1 MSKIF
6 AVSGVVIK
14 ELYRRKDFYVLFIL
28 TILIT
33 LLMASIHFFQ
43 DIQVI
48 RFVKEMCLLL
58 IWVAALVIAIT
69 MTARQ
74 MPAERENRTIFPL
87 LAKPISR
94 WQVLLGKFAGCWMAS
109 GIALIVFYAFFALVS
124 VSREHTVPVAAYFQA
139 LWLHWQMLGITIAL
153 TLLGSVVFS
162 LAANVTIM
170 FIVTIGILLVGGHLH
185 VVAGH
190 MAEPSAS
197 FLTALYFLIPHLELF
212 DMRELIIHI
221 QNWATDLPS
230 WLEVFWV
237 TVYGLCYMAF
247 FLLAA
252 CLVFRRKAL
261 N

>member
-1 MSKIF
+1 MSRIF
-6 AVSGVVIK
+6 AVAGVVIK

-28 TILIT
+28 TVLIT
-33 LLMASIHFFQ
+33 LTMASINFFH

-48 RFVKEMCLLL
+48 RFVKEICLML
-58 IWVAALVIAIT
+58 IWLAALVIAVVT
-69 MTARQ
+69 TARQ
-74 MPAERENRTIFPL
+74 IPSERENRTIFPL

-109 GIALIVFYAFFALVS
+109 GIALVVFYVFFAVVS
-124 VSREHTVPVAAYFQA
+124 ASHEHTLHLAGYFQA

-153 TLLGSVVFS
+153 TMLGSVVLS

-170 FIVTIGILLVGGHLH
+170 FIVIIGILLVGGHLH
-185 VVAGH
+185 MVAGR
-190 MAEPSAS
+190 MPEPSAS
-197 FLTALYFLIPHLELF
+197 FLTVLYFLIPHLELF
-212 DMRELIIHI
+212 DIRELIVHDWSIAPSM
-221 QNWATDLPS
+221 WLDTLLATI
-230 WLEVFWV
+230 
-237 TVYGLCYMAF
+237 YALCYMAF